1 MRSKKRTVVI
11 LIVVIIMLLGF
22 AGSLLVYRNKLSSE
36 ENVKNTSSDNIA
48 QSLSSTSNNRYF
60 ENFYDKPITDEN
72 IALDSIEVNR
82 VQLGYDDENL
92 SFEFKSKDEY
102 MGSTYR
108 FNILYKDIPLN
119 SEEVRVLVD
128 ENGKARTLI
137 SREIPIKQ
145 LEKISTTPKVT
156 QDEALNIAKETLG
169 ENFSEY
175 KSPFGDEKS
184 YPELI
189 IYEINNKYILSY
201 SINSGSFVCVIN
213 AENGNVVVCHSIMVS
228 NSAEYE
234 GQNGDIHQ
242 IFYDDYKDE
251 NYDIKN
257 MLYDKEKNI
266 YILDDV
272 KQQFNMGDVFTIA
285 DIHSGKNKSAVD
297 AMANT
302 YRAVEYFKEK
312 LNITFDKIFVQVNDT
327 ESIDNACGTSW
338 KDNNK
343 SYAMITF
350 SIMSN
355 KKQAQYSAYLDAV
368 AHEYTHSVTN
378 LKAFGSKGYNEDS
391 NYFERNALMEAYS
404 DIFGQLIEQKYTGET
419 DWILFTANGNRNLKN
434 QKTYSKRRKTKDNK
448 GTEDNDYGYAH
459 YNSIIISHTAY
470 LMSQDNDNKKYDNK
484 YLLDYDQLGQLWYG
498 SLKYLD
504 EKSNFSDCR
513 YAIEQSARELIEKGV
528 LLEGNLKVIEQA
540 FNDVE
545 VDSDTVRHG
554 VENSLKV
561 TTSTATTPS
570 DPVEITEIESTE
582 ATTPPTATELQITAV
597 DLIEKSIPEI
607 ISLMNGEY
615 QIIKTE
621 NDGYIY
627 IQNQSVFPGMEFYV
641 QVSGDDIISANNGE
655 ELHSDSLKTNLE
667 SGKYPLDG
675 IQVNQS
681 GKIDD
686 SISADMDYTEC
697 CKVLGNF
704 NCVSG
709 TGAYLSGAPSAV
721 AYTYNVNN
729 AEITLYFEI
738 TSDLIT
744 LLSLGEI
751 SSVSSEEMQSYNP
764 HLMNTVI
771 KKDAKADTIVA
782 LSLGDSCSGCIDN
795 NGILYMWGSNLF
807 GRLGNGTTNN
817 SSTPIKI
824 MDNVK
829 EVNLGDFYST
839 AITKDGSLYMW
850 GGEDNSIPVKIMD
863 NVKTVSL
870 GGSLGSEHIGAI
882 TEDGSLYM
890 WGSNE
895 HGKLGNGTTE
905 DSSTPI
911 KIMDNVKSIH
921 LSYDYSAAI
930 TNDGEL
936 YMWGGNWC
944 YQLGN
949 GNTEDSLTPIKIMD
963 NVKSVVLGS
972 SHNAAINKDGSLF
985 MWGYN
990 DRGQIGNGTTENSS
1004 TPVKIMDNVKAV
1016 SLGSEHSGA
1025 ITEDG
1030 SLYMWGD
1037 NFYNQLGYSVAK
1049 SSTPTKV
1056 LDNIKSI
1063 KFAGCQ
1069 SSAITEDNVLYMWGR
1084 ETNITIDDTIS
1095 VSIGQFSYGK
1105 NHFGIIKT
1113 DGSLYMWG
1121 YNTSGE
1127 LGNGESGAYAKSSTP
1142 IKIEMT

>member
-11 LIVVIIMLLGF
+11 LMVVIVMLLGF

-36 ENVKNTSSDNIA
+36 SVKNTSSDNIT

-72 IALDSIEVNR
+72 IALNSIEVNR
-82 VQLGYDDENL
+82 VQLGYDDENIT
-92 SFEFKSKDEY
+92 FKFVTENGYLGAS
-102 MGSTYR
+102 YR
-108 FNILYKDIPLN
+108 FKVLYKGIPLDN
-119 SEEVRVLVD
+119 ETIIVTAKEDGTPNVLV
-128 ENGKARTLI
+128 
-137 SREIPIKQ
+137 SRAIDV
-145 LEKISTTPKVT
+145 EKLNKINTNPKIT

-169 ENFSEY
+169 EDFSEY
-175 KSPFGDEKS
+175 NISANFKHVKISPQ
-184 YPELI
+184 LI
-189 IYEINNKYILSY
+189 IYETKNQYVLSY
-201 SINSGSFVCVIN
+201 IYSGNYICIID
-213 AENGNVVVCHSIMVS
+213 AQNGNVIESHSSLVF

-242 IFYDDYKDE
+242 VFYDDYKDD

-257 MLYDKEKNI
+257 LLWNKDKNI
-266 YILDDV
+266 YIFDDV
-272 KQQFNMGDVFTIA
+272 EGAQNYIPINVFTID
-285 DIHSGKNKSAVD
+285 DIQSEKNKSAVD
-297 AMANT
+297 GMANT
-302 YRAVEYFKEK
+302 YRAVEYFEK
-312 LNITFDKIFVQVNDT
+312 NHNFTFDATFVEVNDDDEVKNNSGGRSWVT
-327 ESIDNACGTSW
+327 TSGSSVA
-338 KDNNK
+338 N
-343 SYAMITF
+343 IIF
-350 SIMSN
+350 GV
-355 KKQAQYSAYLDAV
+355 YLFKNQDSCRLDDV
-368 AHEYTHSVTN
+368 GHEYTHAVTN
-378 LKAFGSKGYNEDS
+378 LKVFGNGYKKDSK
-391 NYFERNALMEAYS
+391 YFERNALQEAYS
-404 DIFGQLIEQKYTGET
+404 DIFGQLVEQKYTGKT
-419 DWILFTANGNRNLKN
+419 DWIQSDTGRNLKKPKIN
-434 QKTYSKRRKTKDNK
+434 AYSKLDKNA
-448 GTEDNDYGYAH
+448 DYDKFAH
-459 YNSIIISHTAY
+459 NNSTIISHTSY

-498 SLKYLD
+498 SLEYLND
-504 EKSNFSDCR
+504 ESNFSDCR

-528 LLEGNLKVIEQA
+528 LVEDNLKVIEQA

-561 TTSTATTPS
+561 TTSTETTLS
-570 DPVEITEIESTE
+570 EPVEITEIESTE

-641 QVSGDDIISANNGE
+641 QVLGDDIIPASNGE

-709 TGAYLSGAPSAV
+709 TGAYLSGAPSAA
-721 AYTYNVNN
+721 AYTYNINN
-729 AEITLYFEI
+729 SEITLYFEI

-771 KKDAKADTIVA
+771 KKDVKADTIVA

-839 AITKDGSLYMW
+839 AITKDGSLYLW

-1063 KFAGCQ
+1063 NFAGCQ

>member
-11 LIVVIIMLLGF
+11 LMVVIVMLLGF

-36 ENVKNTSSDNIA
+36 SVKNTSSDNIT

-72 IALDSIEVNR
+72 IALNSIEVNR
-82 VQLGYDDENL
+82 VQLGYDDENIT
-92 SFEFKSKDEY
+92 FKFVTENGYLGAS
-102 MGSTYR
+102 YR
-108 FNILYKDIPLN
+108 FKVLYKGIPLDN
-119 SEEVRVLVD
+119 ETIIVTAKEDGTPNVLV
-128 ENGKARTLI
+128 
-137 SREIPIKQ
+137 SRAIDV
-145 LEKISTTPKVT
+145 EKLNKINTNPKIT

-169 ENFSEY
+169 EDFSEY
-175 KSPFGDEKS
+175 NISANFKHVKISPQ
-184 YPELI
+184 LI
-189 IYEINNKYILSY
+189 IYETKNQYVLSY
-201 SINSGSFVCVIN
+201 IYSGNYICIID
-213 AENGNVVVCHSIMVS
+213 AQNGNVIESHSSLVF

-242 IFYDDYKDE
+242 VFYDDYKDD

-257 MLYDKEKNI
+257 LLWNKDKNI
-266 YILDDV
+266 YIFDDV
-272 KQQFNMGDVFTIA
+272 EGAQNYIPINVFTID
-285 DIHSGKNKSAVD
+285 DIQSEKNKSAVD
-297 AMANT
+297 GMANT
-302 YRAVEYFKEK
+302 YRAVEYFEK
-312 LNITFDKIFVQVNDT
+312 NHNFTFDATFVEVNDDDEVKNNSGGRSWVT
-327 ESIDNACGTSW
+327 TSGSSVA
-338 KDNNK
+338 N
-343 SYAMITF
+343 IIF
-350 SIMSN
+350 GV
-355 KKQAQYSAYLDAV
+355 YLFKNQDSCRLDDV
-368 AHEYTHSVTN
+368 GHEYTHAVTN
-378 LKAFGSKGYNEDS
+378 LKVFGNGYKKDSK
-391 NYFERNALMEAYS
+391 YFERNALQEAYS
-404 DIFGQLIEQKYTGET
+404 DIFGQLVEQKYTGKT
-419 DWILFTANGNRNLKN
+419 DWIQSDTGRNLKKPKIN
-434 QKTYSKRRKTKDNK
+434 AYSKLDKNA
-448 GTEDNDYGYAH
+448 DYDKFAH
-459 YNSIIISHTAY
+459 NNSTIISHTAY

-498 SLKYLD
+498 SLEYLND
-504 EKSNFSDCR
+504 ESNFSDCR

-528 LLEGNLKVIEQA
+528 LVEDNLKVIEQA

-561 TTSTATTPS
+561 TTSTETTLS
-570 DPVEITEIESTE
+570 EPVEITEIESTE

-641 QVSGDDIISANNGE
+641 QVLGDDIIPASNGE

-709 TGAYLSGAPSAV
+709 TGAYLSGAPSAA
-721 AYTYNVNN
+721 AYTYNINN
-729 AEITLYFEI
+729 SEITLYFEI

-771 KKDAKADTIVA
+771 KKDVKADTIVA

-839 AITKDGSLYMW
+839 AITKDGSLYLW

-1063 KFAGCQ
+1063 NFAGCQ